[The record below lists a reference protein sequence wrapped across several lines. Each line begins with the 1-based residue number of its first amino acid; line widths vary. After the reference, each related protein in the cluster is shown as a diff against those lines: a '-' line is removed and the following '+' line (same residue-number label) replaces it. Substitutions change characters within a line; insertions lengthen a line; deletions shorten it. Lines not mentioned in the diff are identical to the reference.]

1 MYKLNNTNKNKKT
14 YNSSFFIY
22 SYMKKLYIVAILLI
36 ICCTLTTVS
45 AQDDKEFE
53 KGIILELEELD
64 YDSDNPS
71 VVKKK
76 VEEYQKETI
85 EILENKEGVKVIG
98 SSWISNYIH
107 VSLNKTK
114 LSRDELLDVRKVDK
128 ITRNIKY
135 KAPKL
140 KRSNTLQ
147 VKKNREYSYGLNMLN
162 VPEVWKKYD
171 NKGKGVDITLL
182 DTGINMDTVGLNNLD
197 KWKDFHNYTREEPVD
212 AGPFLGHG
220 TMVSSILI
228 GEDNSGKHIGVVPEA
243 DLTVGRV
250 CDFDAVCYRSE
261 INAGIEWSIIQGT
274 DVISLSLGTTKNQ
287 GAFLDSIDKANEYNV
302 TVVAAI
308 GNSGKETSRS
318 PGNYYNVI
326 SVGSVGKS
334 KKVSSFSSGE
344 LVDKK
349 MFNDNWYTRRWP
361 SNYIVPDVVA
371 PGEYITVPSVGGDSF
386 GTTRG
391 TSLSTPYITGI
402 VALMIKE
409 NNYNKNT
416 NKIKKIIKQT
426 SSKPN
431 RVTKKKDIR
440 YGYGIPN
447 AEKAVEL
454 YSGDTK
460 YITGKVKDMKNNQ
473 ISSARLSFN
482 NISVLTDENG
492 KFEFYIL
499 EDTKYINISK
509 KGYNKKIINKKQLK
523 EDSTVY
529 LNKPFTEP
537 LIPEFDSPPR
547 NTKELDNELY
557 EDLDGD
563 GNGINTN
570 QTVKVFGKLIRNK
583 SLNINGNSE
592 KLNWDPE
599 SPKNKVTKSDMIEL
613 FEKQIR
619 YNQK

>member
-1 MYKLNNTNKNKKT
+1 
-14 YNSSFFIY
+14 
-22 SYMKKLYIVAILLI
+22 MKELYVLAILLI
-36 ICCTLTTVS
+36 ICCTLTVVS
-45 AQDDKEFE
+45 ANSDKEFE

-64 YDSDNPS
+64 YDSSDPKR
-71 VVKKK
+71 VKKK

-85 EILENKEGVKVIG
+85 KILENKKGVKVIG

-140 KRSNTLQ
+140 KRSNTLE

-171 NKGKGVDITLL
+171 NRGEGVDITLL
-182 DTGINMDTVGLNNLD
+182 DTGINTSTVGLNDLD
-197 KWKDFHNYTREEPVD
+197 GWKDFHNYTREKPVD

-250 CDFDAVCYRSE
+250 CDSDASCYRSE

-274 DVISLSLGTTKNQ
+274 DVISLSLGTSRNR
-287 GAFLDSIDKANEYNV
+287 GSFLDSIDKASEYNV
-302 TVVAAI
+302 TVVVAI
-308 GNSGKETSRS
+308 GNSGKGTSRS

-326 SVGSVGKS
+326 SVGSVGKNRE
-334 KKVSSFSSGE
+334 VSSFSSGE
-344 LVDKK
+344 VVDKK
-349 MFNDNWYTRRWP
+349 IFNNNWYTKRWP

-371 PGEYITVPSVGGDSF
+371 PGEDITVPAVGGQSF

-391 TSLSTPYITGI
+391 TSLSTPYVTGI

-409 NNYNKNT
+409 NDYNRDT
-416 NKIKKIIKQT
+416 DKIKKIIKQV
-426 SSKPN
+426 SSKPDKI
-431 RVTKKKDIR
+431 TKRKDVR

-447 AEKAVEL
+447 AQKAVEL

-460 YITGKVKDMKNNQ
+460 YITGKVKDTKNNQ
-473 ISSARLSFN
+473 ISNARLSFN
-482 NISVLTDENG
+482 NMSVSTDQNG
-492 KFEFYIL
+492 KFGFYIL
-499 EDTKYINISK
+499 DDTEYINISK
-509 KGYNKKIINKKQLK
+509 EGYDKKLIDRKELIKK
-523 EDSTVY
+523 EDYVIT
-529 LNKPFTEP
+529 LNKTFTKP
-537 LIPEFDSPPR
+537 LIPSFDSPPK
-547 NTKELDNELY
+547 NTKQIDNELY
-557 EDLDGD
+557 EDLNGD

-570 QTVKVFGKLIRNK
+570 QTVEVFGKLIRNQ
-583 SLNINGNSE
+583 SLNINGNPE

-599 SPKNKVTKSDMIEL
+599 SPRDKVTKSDMIEL
-613 FEKQIR
+613 FEKQIE